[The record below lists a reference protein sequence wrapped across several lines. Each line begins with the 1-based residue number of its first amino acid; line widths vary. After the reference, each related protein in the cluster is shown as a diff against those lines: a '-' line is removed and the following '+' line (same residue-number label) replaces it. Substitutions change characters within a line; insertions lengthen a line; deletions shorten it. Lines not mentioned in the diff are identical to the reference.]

1 LSKYTD
7 KRFIFVIFAEKTTK
21 MKTNLHLWAANL
33 LNAKNF
39 AAFFVTFLLF
49 SNFAYAQKAQRLMP
63 EKTRIL
69 FVLDGSGSMR
79 AEWDGTQRMNIAK
92 LRLGELIDSLRVNP
106 NVELALRVY
115 GHQFPPKAQNCQDS
129 KLEVPF
135 KARNN
140 AELKNRLMQIDPKG
154 VTPIAYSLEQATKDF
169 PEDRNYRNLIIMI
182 TDGLESCKG
191 DPCAIALGLQKKGI
205 LLKPYIIGLG
215 VGKDFTQAFSCMG
228 KAYDAR
234 SSADF
239 KNLLGS
245 VIRQTLGKT
254 TISVEL
260 QDIGSQN
267 KETNVNMTFINRV
280 TGEAIYDLVHWR
292 DNKGQT
298 DELEID
304 AAIDYDIIVN
314 TLPAVKLENAQIEGG
329 RHNVIKIKTPQG
341 GLKFSLRTSS
351 EYGNIKAIVRKSG
364 EMKTLYAQKMNIVED
379 YLVGKYDVEI
389 LTVPRIYKTVEVK
402 QSSLTDIFIESPGL
416 LNLNSL
422 LEGYYSIYQIDNNQP
437 VWVDNVEVGTV
448 KSMAVA
454 LQPGNY
460 KIVIRAKE
468 AKGSVYTIVKKFSI
482 TTGGTVSMD
491 ILK

>member
-1 LSKYTD
+1 
-7 KRFIFVIFAEKTTK
+7 
-21 MKTNLHLWAANL
+21 MKTNLQLWAANL
-33 LNAKNF
+33 LTINSF
-39 AAFFVTFLLF
+39 AALFVTLLLF
-49 SNFAYAQKAQRLMP
+49 SPAAYAQKAQRLMP

-140 AELKNRLMQIDPKG
+140 AELKSRLMQIDPKG

-292 DNKGQT
+292 DARGQT

-341 GLKFSLRTSS
+341 GLKFSLRSSS

-402 QSSLTDIFIESPGL
+402 QSSLTDIFIDSPGL

-437 VWVDNVEVGTV
+437 IWVDNVEVGTV

>member
-1 LSKYTD
+1 MLHYSK
-7 KRFIFVIFAEKTTK
+7 KIIFFVIC
-21 MKTNLHLWAANL
+21 L
-33 LNAKNF
+33 
-39 AAFFVTFLLF
+39 FVSTYTF
-49 SNFAYAQKAQRLMP
+49 AQKAQRLMP
-63 EKTRIL
+63 DKTRIL

-79 AEWDGTQRMNIAK
+79 AEWDGDQRMNIAK
-92 LRLGELIDSLRVNP
+92 KRLGELFDSLRVNP

-129 KLEVPF
+129 KLEIPF

-140 AELKNRLMQIDPKG
+140 AEMKAKLLSIDPKG

-169 PEDRNYRNLIIMI
+169 PDDKSYRNLIIMI

-191 DPCAIALGLQKKGI
+191 DPCAISLGLQKKGI

-215 VGKDFTQAFSCMG
+215 VGKDFTSAFSCMG

-234 SSADF
+234 SSQDF
-239 KNLLGS
+239 KNLLGT
-245 VIRQTLGKT
+245 VVRQVLGKT
-254 TISVEL
+254 TITVEL
-260 QDIGSQN
+260 QDIQNQN

-292 DNKGQT
+292 DGKGKT
-298 DELEID
+298 DTLQID

-329 RHNVIKIKTPQG
+329 RHNTIKIKTPQG
-341 GLKFSLRTSS
+341 KLKFSLKASS
-351 EYGNIKAIVRKSG
+351 EYGNIKAVVRKAG
-364 EMKTLYAQKMNIVED
+364 EMRTLYAQKMNYEED
-379 YLVGKYDVEI
+379 YIVGKYDVEI
-389 LTVPRIYKTVEVK
+389 LTMPRIYKSVEVK
-402 QSSLTDIFIESPGL
+402 QGQTTDIYIDSPGL

-422 LEGYYSIYQIDNNQP
+422 FEGHYSLYQITDNQP
-437 VWVDNVEVGTV
+437 LWVDDVQVGTN

-454 LQPGNY
+454 LQPGDY

-468 AKGSVYTIVKKFSI
+468 AKGSVYTIVKKFTISSGG
-482 TTGGTVSMD
+482 TTGID

>member
-1 LSKYTD
+1 LL
-7 KRFIFVIFAEKTTK
+7 KRKQE
-21 MKTNLHLWAANL
+21 MKKNLQLWAANL
-33 LNAKNF
+33 LVINNF
-39 AAFFVTFLLF
+39 TAFFVTLLF
-49 SNFAYAQKAQRLMP
+49 FSNAVYAQKAQRLMP

-92 LRLGELIDSLRVNP
+92 LRLGELIDSLKINP

-260 QDIGSQN
+260 QDVGSQN

-364 EMKTLYAQKMNIVED
+364 EMKTLYAQKMNMVED

>member
-1 LSKYTD
+1 MKDLLCYSHKIY
-7 KRFIFVIFAEKTTK
+7 KIIF
-21 MKTNLHLWAANL
+21 
-33 LNAKNF
+33 
-39 AAFFVTFLLF
+39 FLTILCLTQASF
-49 SNFAYAQKAQRLMP
+49 AQKAQRLMP
-63 EKTRIL
+63 DKTRIL
-69 FVLDGSGSMR
+69 FVLDASGSMR
-79 AEWDGTQRMNIAK
+79 AEWDGKPRMETAK
-92 LRLGELIDSLRVNP
+92 LRLGELFDSLKVNP

-129 KLEVPF
+129 KLEIPF

-140 AELKNRLMQIDPKG
+140 AEMKAKLMSLDPKG

-169 PEDRNYRNLIIMI
+169 PEDKSYRNLIIMI

-191 DPCAIALGLQKKGI
+191 DPCAISLGLQKKGI

-234 SSADF
+234 TSLDF
-239 KNLLGS
+239 KNLLGT
-245 VIRQTLGKT
+245 VVRQVLGKT
-254 TISVEL
+254 TITIEL
-260 QDIGSQN
+260 QDIANQN

-280 TGEAIYDLVHWR
+280 TGEAIYDLVHYR
-292 DNKGQT
+292 DAKGKT
-298 DELEID
+298 DTLQID

-329 RHNVIKIKTPQG
+329 RHNTIKVKTPQG
-341 GLKFSLRTSS
+341 SLKFSLKASS

-364 EMKTLYAQKMNIVED
+364 EMQTLYAQKMNYVED

-389 LTVPRIYKTVEVK
+389 LTVPRTFTKVEIK
-402 QSSLTDIFIESPGL
+402 QGSTTDFFIDAPGL

-422 LEGYYSIYQIDNNQP
+422 IEGYYSIYQIDNNQP
-437 VWVDNVEVGTV
+437 AWVDNVEVGTQ

-482 TTGGTVSMD
+482 TSGGTVSMD

>member
-1 LSKYTD
+1 
-7 KRFIFVIFAEKTTK
+7 
-21 MKTNLHLWAANL
+21 MKKNLQLWAANL
-33 LNAKNF
+33 LVINNF
-39 AAFFVTFLLF
+39 TAFFVTLLF
-49 SNFAYAQKAQRLMP
+49 FSNAVYAQKAQRLMP

-92 LRLGELIDSLRVNP
+92 LRLGELIDSLKINP

-260 QDIGSQN
+260 QDVGSQN

-364 EMKTLYAQKMNIVED
+364 EMKTLYAQKMNMVED

>member
-1 LSKYTD
+1 
-7 KRFIFVIFAEKTTK
+7 
-21 MKTNLHLWAANL
+21 MK
-33 LNAKNF
+33 
-39 AAFFVTFLLF
+39 
-49 SNFAYAQKAQRLMP
+49 SNFYSLFWVATNSYQAIKKNCWLVCLFYVAYLPTFAQKAQRLMP

-92 LRLGELIDSLRVNP
+92 QRLGELIDSLKINP

-140 AELKNRLMQIDPKG
+140 AEVKSKLMQIDPKG

-169 PEDRNYRNLIIMI
+169 PEDKNYRNLIIMI

-191 DPCAIALGLQKKGI
+191 DPCAISLGLQKKGI

-260 QDIGSQN
+260 QDTNTQN

-292 DNKGQT
+292 DARGQT

-329 RHNVIKIKTPQG
+329 KHNVIKIKTPQG
-341 GLKFSLRTSS
+341 GLKFTLRASS
-351 EYGNIKAIVRKSG
+351 EYGNIKAIVRRSG
-364 EMKTLYAQKMNIVED
+364 EMKTLYAQKMNMTED

-389 LTVPRIYKTVEVK
+389 LTVPRSYKTVEVK
-402 QSSLTDIFIESPGL
+402 QSSVTEVFIESPGL

-422 LEGYYSIYQIDNNQP
+422 LEGYYSIYQTDNNQP

-468 AKGSVYTIVKKFSI
+468 AKGSVYTIVKKFTI
-482 TTGGTVSMD
+482 TSGGTVSMD

>member
-1 LSKYTD
+1 
-7 KRFIFVIFAEKTTK
+7 
-21 MKTNLHLWAANL
+21 MKTNLYLWVANL

-39 AAFFVTFLLF
+39 AAFLLASLVSLF
-49 SNFAYAQKAQRLMP
+49 CFNSAYAQKAQRLMP

-92 LRLGELIDSLRVNP
+92 LRLGELIDSLKVNP

-140 AELKNRLMQIDPKG
+140 AELKSRLMQIDPKG

-292 DNKGQT
+292 DARGQT

-341 GLKFSLRTSS
+341 SLKFSLRTSS

-364 EMKTLYAQKMNIVED
+364 EMKTLYAQKMNMVEE

-482 TTGGTVSMD
+482 MTGGTVSMD

>member
-1 LSKYTD
+1 
-7 KRFIFVIFAEKTTK
+7 
-21 MKTNLHLWAANL
+21 MKNLFCMYKL
-33 LNAKNF
+33 
-39 AAFFVTFLLF
+39 FLLLIICCF
-49 SNFAYAQKAQRLMP
+49 SHTVLAQKAQRLMP
-63 EKTRIL
+63 DKTRIL
-69 FVLDGSGSMR
+69 FVLDASGSMR
-79 AEWDGTQRMNIAK
+79 AEWDGDQRMNIAK
-92 LRLGELIDSLRVNP
+92 KRLGELFDSLRVNP

-129 KLEVPF
+129 KLEIPF

-140 AELKNRLMQIDPKG
+140 AEMKAKLLSLDPKG

-169 PEDRNYRNLIIMI
+169 PEDKSYRNLIIMI

-191 DPCAIALGLQKKGI
+191 DPCAISLGLQKKGI

-234 SSADF
+234 SSQDF
-239 KNLLGS
+239 RNLLGT
-245 VIRQTLGKT
+245 VVRQVLGKT
-254 TISVEL
+254 TITIEL
-260 QDIGSQN
+260 QDINNQN
-267 KETNVNMTFINRV
+267 KETNVNMTFVNRV
-280 TGEAIYDLVHWR
+280 TGEAIYDLVHYR
-292 DNKGQT
+292 DTKGKT
-298 DELEID
+298 DTLQID

-329 RHNVIKIKTPQG
+329 RHNTIKIKTPQG
-341 GLKFSLRTSS
+341 SLKFSLKASS

-364 EMKTLYAQKMNIVED
+364 DMQTLYAQKMNYVED
-379 YLVGKYDVEI
+379 YLVGKYDVEV
-389 LTVPRIYKTVEVK
+389 LTVPRLFFKNVEIR
-402 QSSLTDIFIESPGL
+402 QSSNTDIFIDSPGL

-422 LEGYYSIYQIDNNQP
+422 IEGFYSIYQIDNNQP
-437 VWVDNVEVGTV
+437 AWTDNVEVGTL

-468 AKGSVYTIVKKFSI
+468 AKGSVYTIVKKFAI
-482 TTGGTVSMD
+482 TSGGTISMD